1 MYNKNIYQDL
11 DNTMYR
17 ELLDDNYIDEDIDSN
32 NFSRE
37 YGKFAAI
44 NRFCEGYKDFLSVAK
59 TERLAVIEIEKLAK
73 KAGFK
78 KFNPKDSVRPGDK
91 IYFINKN
98 KNIILYILGYKEII
112 NGMRIL
118 GAHIDS
124 PRLDLKQNPLY
135 EKKEFALFDTHYY
148 GGIKKYQYVT
158 TPLAIHGVVVKKD
171 GTSIKVDIGEK
182 QDDPIV
188 GIPDLL
194 IHLSQDQLQKTAA
207 KAIEGEDLDVIVGS
221 RPLPKEEKDAVKKYL
236 MEYLERTYR
245 FTEEDFA
252 SAELE
257 VVPAGKARDFGLD
270 NSMIAS
276 YGQDDRVCAYT
287 SLKAMLDMHRHPEYT
302 VCGLFVDKEEIGSYG
317 ATGAESVFFENTV
330 LEILHAYGK
339 DSIYNLRKALENSY
353 MLSSDVNAAIDP
365 IYASASDENNAA
377 KFNYGIVF
385 EKYTGARGKS
395 GASDANPEY
404 FAKIR
409 EVMDRFKLHYQTGEL
424 GAVDKGGGGTIAHI
438 TAKYNM
444 EVIDAGVAVLNMH
457 SPMEIVSKADV
468 FETYL
473 AYKAF
478 ALYTR

>member
-1 MYNKNIYQDL
+1 MYNTNIYKKL
-11 DNTMYR
+11 ESKMYR
-17 ELLDDNYIDEDIDSN
+17 ELLDNDYINEDINSN
-32 NFSRE
+32 DFPRD
-37 YGKFAAI
+37 YDKLTAI

-59 TERLAVIEIEKLAK
+59 TERLAVDEIERLAK

-78 KFNPKDSVRPGDK
+78 KFNPNNTLKSGDK

-98 KNIILYILGYKEII
+98 KNIILYIIGYHRITD
-112 NGMRIL
+112 GMRIL

-158 TPLAIHGVVVKKD
+158 TPLAIHGVVCRKD
-171 GTSIKVDIGEK
+171 GTSIKIDIGEK
-182 QDDPIV
+182 PSDPII

-221 RPLPKEEKDAVKKYL
+221 RPLPAEEKEAVKKYL
-236 MEYLERTYR
+236 MDYLEKNYK
-245 FTEEDFA
+245 FKEEDFA

-287 SLKAMLDMHRHPEYT
+287 SLKAMLDMYRMPSYT

-330 LEILHAYGK
+330 LEILHTYGQ
-339 DSIYNLRKALENSY
+339 DNIYNLRKALEKSY

-377 KFNYGIVF
+377 RFNYGIVF

-409 EVMDRFKLHYQTGEL
+409 EVMDRFELCYQTGEL

-438 TAKYNM
+438 SAKYNM

-473 AYKAF
+473 AYRAF